1 MEITIVIVITPYT
14 GPTSTID
21 TGGAG
26 HIRKRA
32 IAVVL
37 IERGSGNLATLFAL
51 GYEYKPAS
59 RGFLPGADR
68 RLLGLRGVRPPSHQT
83 KRHG

>member
-21 TGGAG
+21 TYTGGAG

-37 IERGSGNLATLFAL
+37 IERGPGNLATLFGL

-59 RGFLPGADR
+59 RAFFPGAD
-68 RLLGLRGVRPPSHQT
+68 
-83 KRHG
+83 